1 MEGLED
7 KGNSLRSC
15 TEGWNPQSNGIA
27 GVVVMLIQVWQQ
39 LQ

>member
-7 KGNSLRSC
+7 KGNSLRVC
-15 TEGWNPQSNGIA
+15 TGGWNPRSNGVA
-27 GVVVMLIQVWQQ
+27 SVVVMLIQVWQQ